1 RGRAGAHTPGGA
13 LMPLD
18 PRKIQHI
25 QNVTNAS
32 FANRQ
37 RTVVLVT
44 LSGSV
49 YNYSTLLAIMRPLQI
64 LDPQV
69 LDTDATSPLRNP
81 DMLLQAPAGTSFSS
95 VVYIADTPTPTAA
108 AVAAAAKYEILEALP
123 VGLAP
128 GGSHVRV
135 LLKRLR

>member
-1 RGRAGAHTPGGA
+1 
-13 LMPLD
+13 MPLD

-44 LSGSV
+44 LSGGV
-49 YNYSTLLAIMRPLQI
+49 YSYSTLLAIMRPLQTLNPQI
-64 LDPQV
+64 VDTSADP
-69 LDTDATSPLRNP
+69 ALRTP
-81 DMLLQAPAGTSFSS
+81 DMLMQAPPGTNFAG
-95 VVYIADTPTPTAA
+95 VVYVADTPTPTAT
-108 AVAAAAKYEILEALP
+108 AVAAAAKYEIVEALT

-128 GGSHVRV
+128 GGSHIRV
-135 LLKRLR
+135 LLRRLR

>member
-1 RGRAGAHTPGGA
+1 
-13 LMPLD
+13 MPLD

-37 RTVVLVT
+37 RVVVLVT
-44 LSGSV
+44 LSSGV
-49 YNYSTLLAIMRPLQI
+49 YSYSALLAIMRPLQTLNPQI
-64 LDPQV
+64 IDTSSDP
-69 LDTDATSPLRNP
+69 PLRSP
-81 DMLLQAPAGTSFSS
+81 DMVMQAPLGTNFAG
-95 VVYIADTPTPTAA
+95 VVYVADTPTATAA

-135 LLKRLR
+135 LLRRLR

>member
-1 RGRAGAHTPGGA
+1 
-13 LMPLD
+13 MPLD

-37 RTVVLVT
+37 RVVVLVT
-44 LSGSV
+44 LSGGV
-49 YNYSTLLAIMRPLQI
+49 YSYNTLLAVMRPLQT
-64 LDPQV
+64 LNPQV
-69 LDTDATSPLRNP
+69 IDTSSDDPLRSP
-81 DMLLQAPAGTSFSS
+81 DMLMQAPLGTNFAG
-95 VVYIADTPTPTAA
+95 VVYVADTPTPTAP

-123 VGLAP
+123 IGLAP

-135 LLKRLR
+135 LLRRLR

>member
-1 RGRAGAHTPGGA
+1 
-13 LMPLD
+13 MPLD

-25 QNVTNAS
+25 QNVTTLS

-44 LSGSV
+44 LGGGV
-49 YNYSTLLAIMRPLQI
+49 YSYSTLLAIIRPLQI
-64 LDPQV
+64 LNPQV
-69 LDTDATSPLRNP
+69 RDASGDDPLRTP
-81 DMLLQAPAGTSFSS
+81 DMLMQAPLGTNLSG
-95 VVYIADTPTPTAA
+95 VVYIADTSTPTAA
-108 AVAAAAKYEILEALP
+108 AVAAAAKYEILEAVP

-128 GGSHVRV
+128 GGSHIRV

>member
-1 RGRAGAHTPGGA
+1 
-13 LMPLD
+13 MPLD

-25 QNVTNAS
+25 QHITNLS

-44 LSGSV
+44 LSNGV
-49 YNYSTLLAIMRPLQI
+49 YSYSTLFAIMRPLQVLNPQT
-64 LDPQV
+64 LDASNS
-69 LDTDATSPLRNP
+69 DALRNP
-81 DMLLQAPAGTSFSS
+81 DMLMQAPLNTNFTG
-95 VVYIADTPTPTAA
+95 VVYIADTPTPTAL

-128 GGSHVRV
+128 GGSHIRV

>member
-1 RGRAGAHTPGGA
+1 
-13 LMPLD
+13 MPLD

-37 RTVVLVT
+37 RTVVLVI
-44 LSGSV
+44 LSGGV
-49 YNYSTLLAIMRPLQI
+49 YSYSTLLAIMRPLQI
-64 LDPQV
+64 LNPQV
-69 LDTDATSPLRNP
+69 IDTSADDPLRTP
-81 DMLLQAPAGTSFSS
+81 DMLMQAPAGTNFTS
-95 VVYIADTPTPTAA
+95 VVYIADTPTATAS

>member
-1 RGRAGAHTPGGA
+1 
-13 LMPLD
+13 MPLD

-44 LSGSV
+44 LSSGIYS
-49 YNYSTLLAIMRPLQI
+49 YSTLLAIMRPLQT
-64 LDPQV
+64 LNPQV
-69 LDTDATSPLRNP
+69 LDVSNNDALHNP
-81 DMLLQAPAGTSFSS
+81 DMLMQAPAGTNFSG
-95 VVYIADTPTPTAA
+95 VVYIADTPTATAL
-108 AVAAAAKYEILEALP
+108 AVVAAAKYEILEALS

-128 GGSHVRV
+128 AGSHVRV

>member
-1 RGRAGAHTPGGA
+1 
-13 LMPLD
+13 MPLD
-18 PRKIQHI
+18 PRKILHI
-25 QNVTNAS
+25 QSVTNVS

-44 LSGSV
+44 LSGGV
-49 YNYSTLLAIMRPLQI
+49 YSYSTLQAIMRPLQV
-64 LDPQV
+64 LNPQV
-69 LDTDATSPLRNP
+69 LDTSGDTSLRDP
-81 DMLLQAPAGTSFSS
+81 DMLMQAPVSTNFSNI
-95 VVYIADTPTPTAA
+95 VYIADTPTPTAV

-128 GGSHVRV
+128 GGSHIRV